1 MPSIR
6 ELLDSASSAGI
17 AELHS
22 LHLGRAGIVQSSR
35 IRTELENWMSDPVRL
50 ERYISEN
57 PGVKELFA
65 KLAFAGSAGFSEP
78 AGIEALSR
86 ELLAFRPVGDQSGW
100 YVLSDWA
107 PALRAEWLDRHAV
120 AAPPPRRDALP
131 STLGWVEG
139 VAGLSARI
147 DLGQG
152 RLNRSGELNRRDRP
166 ALRSC
171 FFHLSHLPEE
181 AAELCLDLTLSFL
194 AGRQWIASRTGRLEC
209 LDEMVQALSDPA
221 DWIRWIRHWWMRLSL
236 PDGDSWWEQVSR
248 RVLSGTDAMRVWTW
262 LDGSES
268 PASGERPPVW
278 KDLPVRL
285 RQALALGLLE
295 ADVEDGAIV
304 RIRPGDEDPLPPPD
318 KAITCTADFLVYLG
332 PGSSPTLRRGLE
344 AMSVREQSGR
354 IGRYRLSKEAVL
366 AMSASPLL
374 GPFVQDMIETLDPPA
389 TVRRTLAEWMLARRT
404 CQFET
409 LRVLR
414 VRDAHRHQEL
424 AALPQIAGL
433 VRENIPGWGFVVD
446 PAVEPDLRKVLA
458 TLGYDPPALEQ
469 DAESAL
475 PWSPPDPPSPHEPL
489 RHEEWHLSPQP
500 GEDHRRSAV
509 GSTSKYGET
518 LKELPFS
525 DLLRVSEYAIL
536 TDADV
541 EALLKGAGTKPVRFK
556 ILRLDKRK
564 EPVSVEI
571 RTPGAR
577 ESREIPLESIRKIR
591 IVE

>member
-35 IRTELENWMSDPVRL
+35 IRTELENWLSDPVRL
-50 ERYISEN
+50 ERYIDGN
-57 PGVKELFA
+57 PDVKELFA
-65 KLAFAGSAGFSEP
+65 KLAFAGSAGFSDP

-86 ELLAFRPVGDQSGW
+86 ELLAFRPVGDQLGW

-107 PALRAEWLDRHAV
+107 PGLRAEWLAHHAI
-120 AAPPPRRDALP
+120 AAPPPRQDALP
-131 STLGWVEG
+131 STSGWVEG

-171 FFHLSHLPEE
+171 FFHLSHLPED

-194 AGRQWIASRTGRLEC
+194 SGRQWIASRSGRLEC
-209 LDEMVQALSDPA
+209 HEEMIQALSDPQ

-236 PDGDSWWEQVSR
+236 PEGESWWEQVSR
-248 RVLSGTDAMRVWTW
+248 TVLSGNDALRIWSW
-262 LDGSES
+262 LDGNEA
-268 PASGERPPVW
+268 PDTGRAPLW
-278 KDLPVRL
+278 KELPSRL
-285 RQALALGLLE
+285 RQAVALGLLE
-295 ADVEDGAIV
+295 ADIEDGGIV
-304 RIRPGDEDPLPPPD
+304 RIRPGDEDPLPSSDRPL
-318 KAITCTADFLVYLG
+318 TCTADFLVYLG
-332 PGSSPTLRRGLE
+332 PGTSPRLRRGLE

-354 IGRYRLSKEAVL
+354 ISRYRLSKEAVL

-424 AALPQIAGL
+424 AALPQITSL
-433 VRENIPGWGFVVD
+433 VRETIPEWGFVVD
-446 PAVEPDLRKVLA
+446 ASMELDLRKVLA

-469 DAESAL
+469 DAETAQ
-475 PWSPPDPPSPHEPL
+475 PWAPPDPPVVFEPL

-500 GEDHRRSAV
+500 GDEHRRNAV
-509 GSTSKYGET
+509 GSASKYGET

-536 TDADV
+536 TDTDV
-541 EALLKGAGTKPVRFK
+541 EAILKGSGPRAVRFK

-571 RTPGAR
+571 RTQGSR
-577 ESREIPLESIRKIR
+577 ESREIPLDTIKKIR